1 MLFVARQLVLAVALV
16 CASAPA
22 FAQDDEPGSAPRAY
36 DETEYADPP
45 SPYRNPQGSI
55 NASGILGVGVG
66 AATTF
71 VVGAGFGYAVFT
83 GVMPGVRAQLIAGDF
98 VGGEVAGTLT
108 LTPPLPGTFTPF
120 VIGEV
125 GRRFVEDLSA
135 WFYGVGGGVYL
146 GEPSA
151 TVNLQ
156 IGYVHRWFVVEGS
169 TFSVGA
175 PLVGISMRF

>member
-1 MLFVARQLVLAVALV
+1 MAFTARQLAVALAV
-16 CASAPA
+16 MCASAPA
-22 FAQDDEPGSAPRAY
+22 IAQEDEPGSAPRAY

-45 SPYRNPQGSI
+45 SPYRNPQGTI
-55 NASGILGVGVG
+55 AASGILGAGIG
-66 AATTF
+66 STTTF
-71 VVGAGFGYAVFT
+71 IIGAGFGYAVFT
-83 GVMPGVRAQLIAGDF
+83 GVLPGVRAQLIAGDF

-156 IGYVHRWFVVEGS
+156 IGYVHRWFVFQGG
-169 TFSVGA
+169 TYDVGA
-175 PLVGISMRF
+175 PLIGVSMRF